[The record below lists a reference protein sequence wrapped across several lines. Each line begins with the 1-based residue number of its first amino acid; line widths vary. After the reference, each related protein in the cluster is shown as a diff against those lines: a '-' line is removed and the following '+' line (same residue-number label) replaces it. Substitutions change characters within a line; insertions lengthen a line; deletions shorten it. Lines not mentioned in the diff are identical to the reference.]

1 MELELTHRNKIGE
14 VGYNLKGIATVTR
27 QKYLTASEKGP
38 WANSYDRWRNDNLT
52 NRYQGVQFGY
62 TSAGRYTSWN
72 DIWNYYGFKERDVL
86 PGDYKYEDWNGD
98 GEINGQDEHPFA
110 FDQTPWLQFSLNAG
124 LQWKN
129 FDFNMLLQGSA
140 LGSMEYK
147 EPLHE
152 IWGKNGGGALTQ
164 FLDRWHPVD
173 PKADPYDPSTVW
185 TSGHYA
191 YTGRWAKIILLS
203 TA

>member
-1 MELELTHRNKIGE
+1 MLHQLERIGA
-14 VGYNLKGIATVTR
+14 IRVTR
-27 QKYLTASEKGP
+27 NVTFCRVTRL
-38 WANSYDRWRNDNLT
+38 
-52 NRYQGVQFGY
+52 
-62 TSAGRYTSWN
+62 
-72 DIWNYYGFKERDVL
+72 
-86 PGDYKYEDWNGD
+86 DWNGD

-152 IWGKNGGGALTQ
+152 IWGKNGGGALT
-164 FLDRWHPVD
+164 R
-173 PKADPYDPSTVW
+173 S
-185 TSGHYA
+185 S
-191 YTGRWAKIILLS
+191 
-203 TA
+203 

>member
-1 MELELTHRNKIGE
+1 
-14 VGYNLKGIATVTR
+14 
-27 QKYLTASEKGP
+27 
-38 WANSYDRWRNDNLT
+38 
-52 NRYQGVQFGY
+52 
-62 TSAGRYTSWN
+62 
-72 DIWNYYGFKERDVL
+72 
-86 PGDYKYEDWNGD
+86 
-98 GEINGQDEHPFA
+98 
-110 FDQTPWLQFSLNAG
+110 
-124 LQWKN
+124 
-129 FDFNMLLQGSA
+129 MLLQGSA

-191 YTGRWAKIILLS
+191 YTGRWAKNNSAFNRVS
-203 TA
+203 TAYLRLKTEADSQCQPACLCQCLQPVDFHWREVR

>member
-1 MELELTHRNKIGE
+1 MEL
-14 VGYNLKGIATVTR
+14 
-27 QKYLTASEKGP
+27 S
-38 WANSYDRWRNDNLT
+38 
-52 NRYQGVQFGY
+52 
-62 TSAGRYTSWN
+62 
-72 DIWNYYGFKERDVL
+72 GFKERDIL

-129 FDFNMLLQGSA
+129 LDFNMLLQGSA

-173 PKADPYDPSTVW
+173 PK
-185 TSGHYA
+185 
-191 YTGRWAKIILLS
+191 GRSL
-203 TA
+203 